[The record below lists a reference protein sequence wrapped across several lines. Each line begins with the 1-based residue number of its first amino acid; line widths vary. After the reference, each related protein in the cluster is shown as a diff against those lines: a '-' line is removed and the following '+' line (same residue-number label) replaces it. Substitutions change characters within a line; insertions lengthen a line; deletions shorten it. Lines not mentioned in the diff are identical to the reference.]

1 MRTQRYIFN
10 YKVKIK
16 KQLFRFSRAAKPRIC
31 KRRRFRRGGTLQ
43 KRTKRVRKRSI
54 GPPPEGAAREDGRP
68 CVRGKRPA
76 RPETAA
82 APCLP
87 RRNRGSTPTLVA
99 PNGPHRP
106 DAGPAGREAPRRNR
120 GSVRGMRPAP
130 FGNGSGS
137 MPASPEQRVHAGP
150 RRAQRSA
157 PARTGPTPALLPDDP
172 APPVRGTT
180 PDARHS
186 NTLPA
191 PTTHRPEPSVRHP
204 TAAPPGDAA
213 HPLPRPAP
221 DTPPQPVPGKLAAPH
236 HREAI
241 RAGRTGTHPS
251 TCPAPARTYPP
262 PPGMRRGPIFAR
274 YSPNV
279 LPSDK

>member
-54 GPPPEGAAREDGRP
+54 GPLPEGAAREDGRP
-68 CVRGKRPA
+68 YVRGMRPA

-204 TAAPPGDAA
+204 TAAPPRRCRTSASAVGARHSTAA
-213 HPLPRPAP
+213 RSRKTRCAPPSGGHPRRPHRHPSFHLPR
-221 DTPPQPVPGKLAAPH
+221 
-236 HREAI
+236 
-241 RAGRTGTHPS
+241 TGPNIS
-251 TCPAPARTYPP
+251 P

>member
-1 MRTQRYIFN
+1 
-10 YKVKIK
+10 
-16 KQLFRFSRAAKPRIC
+16 
-31 KRRRFRRGGTLQ
+31 
-43 KRTKRVRKRSI
+43 
-54 GPPPEGAAREDGRP
+54 
-68 CVRGKRPA
+68 
-76 RPETAA
+76 
-82 APCLP
+82 
-87 RRNRGSTPTLVA
+87 
-99 PNGPHRP
+99 
-106 DAGPAGREAPRRNR
+106 
-120 GSVRGMRPAP
+120 MRPAP

>member
-54 GPPPEGAAREDGRP
+54 GPLPEGAAREDGRP
-68 CVRGKRPA
+68 CVRG
-76 RPETAA
+76 
-82 APCLP
+82 
-87 RRNRGSTPTLVA
+87 
-99 PNGPHRP
+99 
-106 DAGPAGREAPRRNR
+106 
-120 GSVRGMRPAP
+120 MRPAP
-130 FGNGSGS
+130 SGDGGGSMPAPPEQELHAGTGAPHGDATGPSGDGGGSMPAPSGTGTPCRPSPLPTARTGPMPAPPEKRLRTEIQPAPSGNGSGS
-137 MPASPEQRVHAGP
+137 MPAPPEQELPAGP
-150 RRAQRSA
+150 RRSQRPA

-180 PDARHS
+180 PDDRHP

-191 PTTHRPEPSVRHP
+191 PTTHRPEHIP
-204 TAAPPGDAA
+204 
-213 HPLPRPAP
+213 
-221 DTPPQPVPGKLAAPH
+221 
-236 HREAI
+236 
-241 RAGRTGTHPS
+241 
-251 TCPAPARTYPP
+251 PARDAPRSETNP

>member
-54 GPPPEGAAREDGRP
+54 GPLPEGAAREDGRP
-68 CVRGKRPA
+68 CVRGMRPA

-87 RRNRGSTPTLVA
+87 RRNRGSTPEHGLRT
-99 PNGPHRP
+99 
-106 DAGPAGREAPRRNR
+106 
-120 GSVRGMRPAP
+120 GMRPAP

-204 TAAPPGDAA
+204 TAAPRRCRTSASAA
-213 HPLPRPAP
+213 GARHSTAARSRKTRCAPPSGGHPRRPHRHPSFHLPR
-221 DTPPQPVPGKLAAPH
+221 
-236 HREAI
+236 
-241 RAGRTGTHPS
+241 TGPNI
-251 TCPAPARTYPP
+251 YP
-262 PPGMRRGPIFAR
+262 PPGMCRGPIFAR